1 MSYVIR
7 LHNSAT
13 GRIEELHPVI
23 PGTVSMYVCG
33 PTVYDVPH
41 IGHGRFVLVFDILRR
56 YLQHLG
62 LTVVHVSNITDVDDK
77 ILKRAAEEGREPW
90 EVAATYEGVWWDT
103 LEALDVLRP
112 NHVPHATDYIPKMIE
127 FISTLVEAGKAYVS
141 SDGVY
146 FDVSTVADYGLL
158 AHQSLESLRSGAR
171 VEANENKRSQL
182 DFALWKLTPED
193 RWAWDSPWGRG
204 RPGWHTECVVMS
216 EDLLG
221 KSFDIHGGGS
231 DLMFPH
237 HENERAQASCLG
249 HPFAHIWVHNGF
261 LVAGTEK
268 MSKSLGNF
276 ITLPELVGSNDP
288 RAYRLLVLQAHY
300 RSPLAVSVELAA
312 DGARA
317 LARID
322 QALARLDAEGLA
334 GAEPD
339 AQVMAAFHE
348 AMDDDLDTPAATALL
363 FQSVTRLN
371 SLIDQGERDSAAAI
385 GAAVSTVF
393 GVLGLSARTAAGEV
407 PAEVAD
413 LFARRERARAD
424 RDYALSDT
432 LRDQLV
438 DLGWVVEDAKGGG
451 VLKPRLP

>member
-1 MSYVIR
+1 MIR

-13 GRIEELHPVI
+13 ARIEELHPVV
-23 PGTVSMYVCG
+23 PGTVTMYVCG

-56 YLQHLG
+56 YLEHLG
-62 LTVVHVSNITDVDDK
+62 LAVVHVSNITDVDDK

-90 EVAATYEGVWWDT
+90 DVAATYEGVWWDT
-103 LEALDVLRP
+103 LEALNVLRP
-112 NHVPHATDYIPKMIE
+112 THVPHATDYIAKMIA
-127 FISTLVEAGKAYVS
+127 FIETLVEAGKAYPS

-146 FDVSTVADYGLL
+146 FDVSGVPDYGLL

-221 KSFDIHGGGS
+221 QSFDIHGGGS

-237 HENERAQASCLG
+237 HENERAQAACLG
-249 HPFAHIWVHNGF
+249 HDFAHIWVHNGF

-288 RAYRLLVLQAHY
+288 RSYRLLVLQAHY
-300 RSPLAVSVELAA
+300 RSPLAVSVDLAA

-322 QALARLDAEGLA
+322 QALGRLQGEGLA

-339 AQVMAAFHE
+339 PSLMAAFHE
-348 AMDDDLDTPAATALL
+348 AMDNDLDTPAATALL

-371 SLIDQGERDSAAAI
+371 SLLDQNDRDGAAAV
-385 GAAVSTVF
+385 GAAVASF
-393 GVLGLSARTAAGEV
+393 CSVLGLSALPAAAEI
-407 PAEVAD
+407 PAEVAE
-413 LFARRERARAD
+413 LFARREQARAD

-432 LRDQLV
+432 LRDQLAQ
-438 DLGWVVEDAKGGG
+438 LGWVVEDAKDGG
-451 VLKPRLP
+451 VLKPKLA